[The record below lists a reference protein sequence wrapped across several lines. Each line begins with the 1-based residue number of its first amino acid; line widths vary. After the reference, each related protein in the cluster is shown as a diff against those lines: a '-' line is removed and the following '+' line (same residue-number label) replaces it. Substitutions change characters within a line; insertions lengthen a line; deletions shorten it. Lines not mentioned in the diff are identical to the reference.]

1 MKRDY
6 NNTAQNNKDFRTKQ
20 HYKDY
25 VLVNK
30 LYEEGNFKEV
40 SRLVKERDVS
50 KYFRDNNL
58 LNMASKFNHTPLIK
72 TLLKIPDAIQ
82 NDKNNQQAFD
92 KLLKNK
98 NNEMISEFVKKDL
111 YKIDL
116 EDIEKLKSMVCKN
129 ELWYLEAYIDTNE
142 RYKDIKKREQFK
154 IQAAYSLPLFMS
166 TDEAELQIRTYC
178 NKTTP
183 SLDLMEYVLF
193 TNQNLFYGMIDK
205 AIDTFDDEEK
215 KALITTV
222 LKHDSLED
230 NIDIVKDIIVSLK
243 KQDIKLELKIKEI
256 DPDYY
261 HLIVKDRVKQNVM
274 NF

>member
-1 MKRDY
+1 MNYNKGETMKRDY
-6 NNTAQNNKDFRTKQ
+6 KNTAQNNKDIRSKQ

-193 TNQNLFYGMIDK
+193 TNQNLFY
-205 AIDTFDDEEK
+205 
-215 KALITTV
+215 L
-222 LKHDSLED
+222 SC
-230 NIDIVKDIIVSLK
+230 
-243 KQDIKLELKIKEI
+243 
-256 DPDYY
+256 
-261 HLIVKDRVKQNVM
+261 
-274 NF
+274 